1 MGARKLENGHCC
13 GGNKPLRK
21 GDTGH
26 RRRKREYKEEKP

>member
-1 MGARKLENGHCC
+1 MGARKLENGQGC
-13 GGNKPLRK
+13 GGNKRLRK